1 MTMNQISIFLEN
13 KFGRLSEILSILR
26 DENIKVIAATVADT
40 SDYGILRII
49 TTDQQ
54 KAFKTLIKNEVS
66 ANMNEV
72 LAISLDSRIG
82 QLSDTMEKI
91 TKSGITI
98 DYMYCFSL
106 NQKSMLV
113 LRSSNMEALNEVAR
127 KYNMNCISETDLITL

>member
-1 MTMNQISIFLEN
+1 MNQISIFLEN

-54 KAFKTLIKNEVS
+54 KAFKILTKNGVS

-82 QLSDTMEKI
+82 QLSDAIEKI

-113 LRSSNMEALNEVAR
+113 LRSSNMDALNEVAH
-127 KYNMNCISETDLITL
+127 KFNMNCISETDLINL

>member
-13 KFGRLSEILSILR
+13 KFGRLSKILSILR

-66 ANMNEV
+66 VNMNDV
-72 LAISLDSRIG
+72 LAISLESKVGGLADA
-82 QLSDTMEKI
+82 LDKFTN
-91 TKSGITI
+91 SGITI
-98 DYMYCFSL
+98 DYMYCFSISE
-106 NQKSMLV
+106 KSMLV
-113 LRSSNMEALNEVAR
+113 LHSNNMESLNDVAR
-127 KYNMNCISETDLITL
+127 KYNMNCISETDLINL

>member
-54 KAFKTLIKNEVS
+54 KAFKILTKNGVS

-82 QLSDTMEKI
+82 QLSDAIEKI

-113 LRSSNMEALNEVAR
+113 LRSSNMDALNDVAH
-127 KYNMNCISETDLITL
+127 KFNMNCISETDLINL

>member
-54 KAFKTLIKNEVS
+54 KAFKILTKNGVS

-82 QLSDTMEKI
+82 QLSDAIEKI

-113 LRSSNMEALNEVAR
+113 LRSSNMDALNEVAH
-127 KYNMNCISETDLITL
+127 KFNMNCISETDLINL